1 MSAVRLFNA
10 NFAHDSKAVG
20 LCQFQTVSQHTLYI
34 RCMLRRAERW
44 RSMLCVGC
52 ICFILCIVN
61 RKNKWERKSIAL
73 RPSCCYREAQT
84 LERGGGVMTLTGQ
97 VPRVLTTSPNGKRTR
112 KDRCGNS
119 LRFSFAGARC
129 RHCRSV
135 CPRGE
140 NGKIKEKTKKTIVK

>member
-34 RCMLRRAERW
+34 RCMLRCAERW

-61 RKNKWERKSIAL
+61 RKNKWERKIIAP
-73 RPSCCYREAQT
+73 RPSCCYREAET
-84 LERGGGVMTLTGQ
+84 KELGEGVMTLTGQ
-97 VPRVLTTSPNGKRTR
+97 LPRVLTTSPNGKRTR

-119 LRFSFAGARC
+119 LRFPWQGRGAGIAAAC
-129 RHCRSV
+129 ATE
-135 CPRGE
+135 GE
-140 NGKIKEKTKKTIVK
+140 NGKIKEKTKKQL

>member
-73 RPSCCYREAQT
+73 RPSCCYRAAQT
-84 LERGGGVMTLTGQ
+84 LERGEGVMTRTGQ

-112 KDRCGNS
+112 KARCGNS
-119 LRFSFAGARC
+119 LRFPWHGRGAGIAAAFAPG
-129 RHCRSV
+129 V
-135 CPRGE
+135 
-140 NGKIKEKTKKTIVK
+140 KMEKLKKNKKTIVK

>member
-34 RCMLRRAERW
+34 RCMLRCAERW

-73 RPSCCYREAQT
+73 RPSCCYREAET
-84 LERGGGVMTLTGQ
+84 KELGEGVMTLTGQ
-97 VPRVLTTSPNGKRTR
+97 LPRVLTTSPNGKRTR

-119 LRFSFAGARC
+119 LRFPWQGRGAGIAAAC
-129 RHCRSV
+129 ATE
-135 CPRGE
+135 GE
-140 NGKIKEKTKKTIVK
+140 NGKIKEKTKKQL

>member
-97 VPRVLTTSPNGKRTR
+97 LPRVLTTSPNGKRTR

-119 LRFSFAGARC
+119 LRFPWQGRGAGIAAAC
-129 RHCRSV
+129 ATE
-135 CPRGE
+135 GE
-140 NGKIKEKTKKTIVK
+140 NGKIKEKTKKQL